1 MSKATDERMAWSG
14 QCTEC
19 LSIMV
24 LFPSDEAT
32 PDVQREISENW
43 PESWA
48 DCPVEDCEGEIEWN
62 GNDPIALVITEA
74 RR

>member
-1 MSKATDERMAWSG
+1 MTNPDERMAWSG
-14 QCTEC
+14 QCSEC
-19 LSIMV
+19 LSILV

-32 PDVQREISENW
+32 LGVQREISETW
-43 PESWA
+43 PQDWM

-62 GNDPIALVITEA
+62 GNDPIAVVIKEA